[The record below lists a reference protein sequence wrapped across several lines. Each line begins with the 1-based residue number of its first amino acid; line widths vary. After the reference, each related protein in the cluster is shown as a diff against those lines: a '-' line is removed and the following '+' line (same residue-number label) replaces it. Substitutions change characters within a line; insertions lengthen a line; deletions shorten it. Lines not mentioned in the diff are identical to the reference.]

1 MRSLFHIFC
10 CTVCIAA
17 AVGWSSIECPIQI
30 AVNTVYTVEGTL
42 NDTLTIRSKRIN
54 GTDTILYNRG
64 IDLTKFSIPVSYQSP
79 VDTLVFETIRL
90 AAIDTVWLEKQDIP
104 HFESVDCSALFFHN
118 ITAVRSTHIGIDTII
133 ITNPTVDYDP
143 SNPHLYIRFKARP

>member
-1 MRSLFHIFC
+1 MRKLVQIFC
-10 CTVCIAA
+10 CAVGIVA
-17 AVGWSSIECPIQI
+17 AVGCSSIECPIQI

-42 NDTLTIRSKRIN
+42 NDTLTIRSKRLN
-54 GTDTILYNRG
+54 GKDTILYNRG
-64 IDLTKFSIPVSYQSP
+64 IDLTSFSIPVSYQNP

-118 ITAVRSTHIGIDTII
+118 ITSVRSTHVGIDTII

-143 SNPHLYIRFKARP
+143 SNPHLYIRFKDRP

>member
-1 MRSLFHIFC
+1 
-10 CTVCIAA
+10 
-17 AVGWSSIECPIQI
+17 
-30 AVNTVYTVEGTL
+30 
-42 NDTLTIRSKRIN
+42 
-54 GTDTILYNRG
+54 
-64 IDLTKFSIPVSYQSP
+64 VSYQSP